1 MKSNTYKKIAMASFA
16 LAIAAGSTSL
26 AHAATGDIIN
36 TTNKK
41 IYAVSSSETIKAL
54 IADLKDAGGDVFL
67 IEDASGKYFD
77 SNAKLT
83 AQSAEV
89 AKYLLAG
96 NVSLTDP
103 TAIKTYVTANAASI
117 TAAVKV
123 ATDKV
128 ATSTVDITT
137 YTPPVIVTTDAEKA
151 AAVDTTIAALPA
163 VADLKLTDS
172 AAVTAAKTAYTALTD
187 TQKALVT
194 KLDTLTAVEAQIK
207 VLTEAAALP
216 VVSSVSAI
224 NATAATGDSYT
235 LPTTV
240 KATLSDG
247 TTKDIAVTWD
257 KVASAT
263 VAGSFTFTGTLAATS
278 GVVNTNNV
286 TVSATLTVTSAIKSE
301 LAKVTNAVVT
311 TVPFG
316 TANTQVGVEAAM
328 LVLAN
333 HAVDTGYT
341 VSIQAD
347 STYSPTL
354 KVWTGK
360 FIVTNNT
367 NLAVT
372 TDVAARSITVA
383 TSASAAGAIAQL
395 ALVTPAV
402 VTTVPFGTANTQVA
416 VEAAILKLANAA
428 VDPAYTVTIADG
440 STYSTASKSWIG
452 KLIVT
457 NNTTAENT
465 TTDAGYRT
473 ITVATAA
480 DAAGS
485 ATELAKITNAEV
497 TTVPNGT
504 ANTQIAVE
512 AAMTTLAQAAVDPTY
527 HVAIAAGSTYST
539 ESKSWTGK
547 FTVNNI
553 ATPANT
559 TTDAT
564 YRTITVATAASS
576 AGAIAQL
583 ALVTPAVVTTVPFG
597 TANTQVA
604 VEAAILKL
612 ANAAVD
618 PAYTVTIAD
627 GSTYSTASKTWIGK
641 LIVTNNTTA
650 ANTTTDA
657 GYRTVVVATGVSTAG
672 STTELAKITN
682 AVVTTV
688 PSGTLNTKI
697 AVEAAIVNLANAA
710 VDPAYTVTI
719 ADGSSYSTTSKL
731 WTGKLTVTNII
742 TGANTTT
749 DATYRTITV
758 ATAASAAGSV
768 IELAKVTNAVV
779 TTLPS
784 GTANTQVAVEAAI
797 LKLANAAV
805 DQAYTVTIAE
815 GSTYSTASKSWTGKL
830 IVTNNTT
837 AANATTDAYR
847 TITVVNAASTAGATA
862 ELAKVTNAAIT
873 TVPFGTNTTGAG
885 AQAAV
890 ETAITTLAQ
899 AKVGSGYTVTI
910 AAGSTYSTVSKV
922 WTGKLIVTNDVTNT
936 NTITDATYRSIT
948 VAVAVDVTGA
958 TAQLANVTNAVV
970 TTVPSG
976 TANTQADVESAMLAL
991 ANAAVDPAYVVT
1003 IAPGSTYT
1011 PASKAWS
1018 GEFTVTNIANPE
1030 ITKTD
1035 AAYRVIVVATQ
1046 APSTIVFGS
1055 GATVAKLATDSAFT
1069 NAASGIG
1076 AGTITYSSATP
1087 ATATVNPTTG
1097 EVTIFAPGT
1106 TVITAT
1112 RAATTANTAVTATYT
1127 VNVSAAL
1134 IAPSTILV
1142 ATPAVD
1148 GTPATTIAAGT
1159 GYTGTI
1165 SWTTPATGNFVAA
1178 TPAATVVL
1186 TADANHTFT
1195 GIAATGAIT
1204 IAGSTS
1210 ATYVVSGA
1218 GHILTITVGYAAIS

>member
-383 TSASAAGAIAQL
+383 TSASA
-395 ALVTPAV
+395 
-402 VTTVPFGTANTQVA
+402 
-416 VEAAILKLANAA
+416 
-428 VDPAYTVTIADG
+428 
-440 STYSTASKSWIG
+440 
-452 KLIVT
+452 
-457 NNTTAENT
+457 
-465 TTDAGYRT
+465 
-473 ITVATAA
+473 
-480 DAAGS
+480 
-485 ATELAKITNAEV
+485 
-497 TTVPNGT
+497 
-504 ANTQIAVE
+504 
-512 AAMTTLAQAAVDPTY
+512 
-527 HVAIAAGSTYST
+527 
-539 ESKSWTGK
+539 
-547 FTVNNI
+547 
-553 ATPANT
+553 
-559 TTDAT
+559 
-564 YRTITVATAASS
+564 